1 MACRAASCSRGSA
14 AFKASPPH
22 RADGRTTWV
31 FARAVQVAYG
41 VAVHGG
47 DVIREARTAAGWTQA
62 RLAEAGGT
70 TQSAIA
76 RWERGATEPAFD
88 TVVRLV
94 EACGYGAE
102 LTLRPR
108 GTSSLSTAKSK
119 ATAATKSSSKS
130 NATRSAA
137 SVAAGNRQ
145 GGATDISKG
154 AGHSA
159 AQERPDLPA
168 IPGLDL
174 ISDVLDLLRTRGR
187 RRN

>member
-1 MACRAASCSRGSA
+1 M
-14 AFKASPPH
+14 
-22 RADGRTTWV
+22 
-31 FARAVQVAYG
+31 QVAYG

-119 ATAATKSSSKS
+119 AAATKSSSKS
-130 NATRSAA
+130 NSTRNAA
-137 SVAAGNRQ
+137 SVAGGNRQ
-145 GGATDISKG
+145 GGATDVSKG
-154 AGHSA
+154 AGNSA